1 MNTSQA
7 ASHARQQAAARLPSR
22 PPRQGKPHVSSSMI
36 ARRAPQMPGTKNPPR
51 GSCQGAGLARAGRG
65 SWPRTGSP
73 MRQNVHSGPVR
84 AAAQAT
90 RTPHL
95 STRSAPD
102 PIGTE
107 GPMAAPIGGS
117 GAGQTGT
124 CAGERGGIALAARC
138 LTRQP
143 PGSNPVARP
152 AAAVHGRACPA
163 GGYVGLRPG
172 EPADYRFPRP
182 VGQPADQQALRRT
195 APEPQAPGDPA
206 PAAGR
211 SARRHRPATRPRR
224 SARSVA
230 PGRRCRSQTNLRISA
245 IRVRPE
251 VAVRDIRILRTAP
264 PDSCRWRAKLPQRVC
279 HYRAAPAT

>member
-7 ASHARQQAAARLPSR
+7 APHARQQAAARLPSR
-22 PPRQGKPHVSSSMI
+22 PPRQGKPSRVVQHDRTTGPAD
-36 ARRAPQMPGTKNPPR
+36 ARDEESTARVMPR
-51 GSCQGAGLARAGRG
+51 GRACSSGPRILATHRLTDATERPFRSGAGSRAGD
-65 SWPRTGSP
+65 
-73 MRQNVHSGPVR
+73 QD
-84 AAAQAT
+84 AA
-90 RTPHL
+90 PIDPIC
-95 STRSAPD
+95 APD

-230 PGRRCRSQTNLRISA
+230 PGRRCRSQTNLRIRRLFA
-245 IRVRPE
+245 RLPPE
-251 VAVRDIRILRTAP
+251 R
-264 PDSCRWRAKLPQRVC
+264 
-279 HYRAAPAT
+279 

>member
-95 STRSAPD
+95 STRSARL
-102 PIGTE
+102 IRL
-107 GPMAAPIGGS
+107 APKD
-117 GAGQTGT
+117 
-124 CAGERGGIALAARC
+124 RW
-138 LTRQP
+138 
-143 PGSNPVARP
+143 
-152 AAAVHGRACPA
+152 
-163 GGYVGLRPG
+163 
-172 EPADYRFPRP
+172 
-182 VGQPADQQALRRT
+182 
-195 APEPQAPGDPA
+195 
-206 PAAGR
+206 
-211 SARRHRPATRPRR
+211 PRR
-224 SARSVA
+224 SAAPA
-230 PGRRCRSQTNLRISA
+230 PGRPVPVQGSVAVSRWLQGVSRASHQAA
-245 IRVRPE
+245 IRLPGLRRPCTAGRAPL
-251 VAVRDIRILRTAP
+251 VAMSACGPANRRIIASRGRSGSPRTSRLCAGQRP
-264 PDSCRWRAKLPQRVC
+264 NRRRLATPHQQLAAQPTVTGRLPARADQPDP
-279 HYRAAPAT
+279 